1 MALLKSSKNFG
12 AIGKHSNK
20 PKFNQTK
27 DLTVIQRAE
36 EGKTLLCVACS
47 KGICCGQPGSE
58 VPAYRGMMLLVR
70 RCGCEDHR

>member
-12 AIGKHSNK
+12 ALGKHSNK

-27 DLTVIQRAE
+27 GDLTVIQRAE

-47 KGICCGQPGSE
+47 KSIHCGYQDLKCPPTG
-58 VPAYRGMMLLVR
+58 A
-70 RCGCEDHR
+70 